1 MSIWTDL
8 LMFHGH
14 VVDRCTLALLTGPR
28 RAANAAPAPA
38 PATEDT
44 RPAADDDEASAA
56 VHHPPHALRSV
67 CQLR

>member
-14 VVDRCTLALLTGPR
+14 VVDRCTLSLLTGQR
-28 RAANAAPAPA
+28 RAANAATVLATGAPKAA
-38 PATEDT
+38 P
-44 RPAADDDEASAA
+44 DDDTACAA
-56 VHHPPHALRSV
+56 VQHPPHALRSV

>member
-14 VVDRCTLALLTGPR
+14 VVDRCTLALLTGAR
-28 RAANAAPAPA
+28 RAANTATAVAPEAQPEPGA
-38 PATEDT
+38 VPETET
-44 RPAADDDEASAA
+44 ACV